1 MKLLTN
7 LTSISAILLFV
18 VTVVSMSASVP
29 GEARAT
35 IHGKSEVSLAL
46 PRGSTNSMFFST
58 QNPEKPI

>member
-1 MKLLTN
+1 
-7 LTSISAILLFV
+7 